1 MRIEYRANGMQRDVR
16 DSVGDALVARRL
28 ARPIYQTRDM
38 RAAEPIDE
46 LSALKAEADRRGI
59 KYHHRAGVAKLRE
72 LLEG

>member
-1 MRIEYRANGMQRDVR
+1 MRIEYRANGQQREVR
-16 DSVGDALVARRL
+16 DSVGDELIARRI
-28 ARPIYQTRDM
+28 ARPAYQTRDL
-38 RAAEPIDE
+38 RAVETVDE